1 MVDAGVISAKYGD
14 LQSLRENIAIAKG
27 KLAELAADTMS
38 FTKGTESV
46 AWESDD
52 FMAKFSRV
60 QQNDNWVQ
68 RATDA
73 LTQTESAIDACEGG
87 YRGCVSRNVSRF
99 V

>member
-1 MVDAGVISAKYGD
+1 MVDAGVVSAKYGD
-14 LQSLRENIAIAKG
+14 LQTLRENIALAKG

-38 FTKGTESV
+38 FTKGAESV

-52 FMAKFSRV
+52 FTAKFSRV

-73 LTQTESAIDACEGG
+73 LSQTETAIDSCEAG
-87 YRGCVSRNVSRF
+87 YRSCVSRNAGRF